1 MKKWH
6 KVIIFS
12 CVLIL
17 VVGLILINV
26 IQTTTNNANEA
37 IAEIEADEE
46 VNENLYIDSKQV
58 FEVLEQAHDEQ
69 RELSLEE
76 KQLVN
81 EFDTKY
87 NSDTNELTHAEAM
100 VVNQLILMSY
110 EVVPSSQLESE
121 KNRYEEYKD
130 SLLEYVEF

>member
-1 MKKWH
+1 M
-6 KVIIFS
+6 
-12 CVLIL
+12 
-17 VVGLILINV
+17 GLILINV

-46 VNENLYIDSKQV
+46 VNESLYIDSKQV

-87 NSDTNELTHAEAM
+87 NSDTNELTHAEVM

>member
-12 CVLIL
+12 CVLIS

-26 IQTTTNNANEA
+26 NKTTTNNANEA